1 MIIRPEQYTVADLFK
16 EAGYATAAVGKWHLG
31 MGDKT
36 GEQDW
41 NRLIEPGLKDI
52 GFDYS
57 YIMAATGDRVPC
69 VWVENGKVVNADP
82 NDPIYVSYKEPF
94 PGEPLGKT
102 HPEQLTVMKPSPN
115 HGHDQ
120 AIVNGVSRIGY
131 MKGGKKALWKDQDI
145 NDSIVA
151 HGIAF
156 IEQHKDEPF
165 FLYLATN
172 DAHVPRVPHPR
183 FAGKSG
189 MGPRGDALIEFDWT
203 VGQVVATL
211 ERLGIREN
219 TLIILTS
226 DNGPVVDDGYQ
237 DRAVELLGEHRP
249 WGPFRG
255 GKYSNFEAGTRVP
268 FIVNYPGKVKKGVS
282 KALVSQI
289 DFLGTMAE
297 FLQTSLTKEQMKD
310 SNGQLDAWYGK
321 DRKGRDYVI
330 EYAGALS
337 VSDGEW
343 KYIYPN
349 RKSAYNKLTNTE
361 LGNAPA
367 EQLYYLKKDMGEQVN
382 RAEQNP
388 DKIKELKAYLEA
400 VR

>member
-1 MIIRPEQYTVADLFK
+1 
-16 EAGYATAAVGKWHLG
+16 
-31 MGDKT
+31 
-36 GEQDW
+36 
-41 NRLIEPGLKDI
+41 
-52 GFDYS
+52 
-57 YIMAATGDRVPC
+57 
-69 VWVENGKVVNADP
+69 
-82 NDPIYVSYKEPF
+82 
-94 PGEPLGKT
+94 
-102 HPEQLTVMKPSPN
+102 
-115 HGHDQ
+115 
-120 AIVNGVSRIGY
+120 
-131 MKGGKKALWKDQDI
+131 
-145 NDSIVA
+145 
-151 HGIAF
+151 
-156 IEQHKDEPF
+156 
-165 FLYLATN
+165 
-172 DAHVPRVPHPR
+172 
-183 FAGKSG
+183 

-367 EQLYYLKKDMGEQVN
+367 EQLYYLKKDKGEQVN
-382 RAEQNP
+382 RAEQNS